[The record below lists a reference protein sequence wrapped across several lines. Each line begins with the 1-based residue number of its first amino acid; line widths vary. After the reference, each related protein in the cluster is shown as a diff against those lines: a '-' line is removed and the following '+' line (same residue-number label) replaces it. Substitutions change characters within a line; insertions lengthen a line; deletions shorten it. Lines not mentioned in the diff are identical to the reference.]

1 MKLRWPGWIVIV
13 VCGAIPGGALGQDA
27 GEGKILYMSYCSTCH
42 GEQGKGDGVAARS
55 LPVKPADHTNGAVMD
70 QLSDSYLTEIITKG
84 GSAVK
89 KSGFMPA
96 WGSSLTPKQVADLVG
111 YVRSLSS
118 TGGKGGAK

>member
-1 MKLRWPGWIVIV
+1 MNWRWPGWIVIV
-13 VCGAIPGGALGQDA
+13 VFAAIPGGARGQDA
-27 GEGKILYMSYCSTCH
+27 AEGKVLYMSYCSTCH

-55 LPVKPADHTNGAVMD
+55 LPVKPADHTNAAVMG
-70 QLSDSYLTEIITKG
+70 QLSDSYLAEIITKG

-118 TGGKGGAK
+118 TGEKGGAK

>member
-27 GEGKILYMSYCSTCH
+27 GEGKMLYMSYCSTCH